1 MRLGID
7 KVSLARRIEK
17 LRTQETGDEEADIP
31 RDPRQAAEESIQWHE
46 SASPSTSSTTSTLP
60 PAISPSWKRARS
72 DIFRAVVLA
81 KVREIKQQREAEE
94 AEQRTAMQG
103 GRHGV

>member
-1 MRLGID
+1 MRLGIE

-17 LRTQETGDEEADIP
+17 LRAQETGEEETDIP
-31 RDPRQAAEESIQWHE
+31 KDSRKAAEESIQWHE
-46 SASPSTSSTTSTLP
+46 GASPPSSALSP
-60 PAISPSWKRARS
+60 PPKSPSRLAKRARS

-94 AEQRTAMQG
+94 AERRAAMQTS
-103 GRHGV
+103 RHSV